1 MGAAASRH
9 ESGRLH
15 EGAPPPSPLAL
26 AMPRS
31 MPNAHHAQPAAVPVV
46 AAPRAAAAPCDGRF
60 LVFIGGPRHSGTSLM
75 HSLLIRK
82 VYNTSEHP
90 VFPGTPP
97 YSGPKLPEAWPPLGA
112 SAAKGQDR
120 TVRCATRWM
129 IYKRPTNKIGDVETM
144 TKRLPLAY
152 PRIRLVWMRR
162 DMASQVWSSLARF
175 APNVSSYSNATMWQK
190 VKSFRRLWC
199 DTNAQ
204 WDASTARANL
214 PNGAGHA
221 LHWTVALSDLQA
233 RPDRIV
239 EDILAARPVLSD
251 RDSASARARR
261 KQESGHTPGYEAPP
275 VDGASSGGW
284 SGGHDLHEQG
294 QGQRTGVAR
303 PRLAASTEGGSVAT
317 GPSSARAT
325 QGAASA
331 ASPPARTDHSARRS
345 WQMTQAVYQQTGRPA
360 FETEAPPL
368 ARSAL
373 RQASRQGCTK

>member
-15 EGAPPPSPLAL
+15 ERAPPPSPLAL

-31 MPNAHHAQPAAVPVV
+31 MHYAHHAQPAAVPVV

-152 PRIRLVWMRR
+152 PCIRLVWMRR

-204 WDASTARANL
+204 WRSVTCRRGPIASSRTFLPHARCCQTVTAPA
-214 PNGAGHA
+214 PA
-221 LHWTVALSDLQA
+221 
-233 RPDRIV
+233 
-239 EDILAARPVLSD
+239 
-251 RDSASARARR
+251 
-261 KQESGHTPGYEAPP
+261 PGGSKSRGTRQDTRHLRWMEPPP
-275 VDGASSGGW
+275 VDGAEATTCTSKAKDDERESRARA
-284 SGGHDLHEQG
+284 SLP
-294 QGQRTGVAR
+294 R
-303 PRLAASTEGGSVAT
+303 PRGEASLQAPAALVPHK
-317 GPSSARAT
+317 GPRALPHRRRGPT
-325 QGAASA
+325 IAHAAA
-331 ASPPARTDHSARRS
+331 
-345 WQMTQAVYQQTGRPA
+345 GR
-360 FETEAPPL
+360 
-368 ARSAL
+368 
-373 RQASRQGCTK
+373 